1 MKRLVGQTID
11 VLDSGEYEL
20 VKCAVNRIGGNV
32 TIVEATDCCIN
43 EICDDATVFCA
54 YMCGI
59 GSISWNAAVHLLRGC
74 DVRSIRLSA
83 ELQEIIDSTI
93 ETVSG
98 AALIHSIKHSSIDSL
113 TEHAMIESMVD
124 CNIGSCA
131 STVLIRSTQ
140 NESTTTTGLQRNE
153 HMKYRVVTF
162 QSAEVIRILL
172 KNKLYVADASKSR
185 TQYFSDEDYRLC
197 KGNAPIYVFQHPCF
211 KTTKIGHEQWCELL
225 QTFKCESGLGELD
238 GMYMIEL
245 LLDTQPPKGTTHND
259 CSLACVIPEIKLDD
273 VAAVYMV
280 SPTEDRFF
288 KNITPIYTYVDDI
301 LFKHAITFNSE
312 DYESDTDGVVN
323 LLHYKTAEEYYLSDT
338 VRDKNDT
345 TPTLWKNK

>member
-1 MKRLVGQTID
+1 M
-11 VLDSGEYEL
+11 
-20 VKCAVNRIGGNV
+20 
-32 TIVEATDCCIN
+32 
-43 EICDDATVFCA
+43 
-54 YMCGI
+54 
-59 GSISWNAAVHLLRGC
+59 
-74 DVRSIRLSA
+74 
-83 ELQEIIDSTI
+83 
-93 ETVSG
+93 
-98 AALIHSIKHSSIDSL
+98 IHSIKHSSIDSL

-273 VAAVYMV
+273 VAAVYIV